1 MNDYVPELE
10 RLFERQQMNM
20 QQTDIE
26 ARVLSIS
33 STSTA
38 LSKSMVLGRQGT
50 ADPAHAKMRYQFFV
64 RRLQPEVLRR
74 EIERLA
80 QVTHRYFKTDGIDLY
95 ELVVHRA
102 KPQHQAH
109 LLHLKLRG
117 THKGSSV
124 GDQQESDR
132 ATQQRDCTVSTEQEK
147 GDAHQKHVRSCMEQR
162 GDHLKHLNEGN
173 GLNNLLA
180 TVGGVIEMP
189 LCHGPGPNH
198 NVVPR
203 HVVEQLQRLDGG

>member
-1 MNDYVPELE
+1 
-10 RLFERQQMNM
+10 MNM

-132 ATQQRDCTVSTEQEK
+132 ATQQ
-147 GDAHQKHVRSCMEQR
+147 VRSTNTGRNARGGGGREQ
-162 GDHLKHLNEGN
+162 
-173 GLNNLLA
+173 
-180 TVGGVIEMP
+180 
-189 LCHGPGPNH
+189 
-198 NVVPR
+198 
-203 HVVEQLQRLDGG
+203 